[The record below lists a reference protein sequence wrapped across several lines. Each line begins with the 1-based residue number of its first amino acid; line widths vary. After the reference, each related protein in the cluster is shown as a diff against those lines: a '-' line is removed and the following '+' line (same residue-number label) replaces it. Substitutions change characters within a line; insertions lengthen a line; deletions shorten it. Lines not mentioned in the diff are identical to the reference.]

1 MLFGWTPAGTYAFAD
16 IPDPTAPRQG
26 AIVANLSTNPRETAV
41 VATAPKVNGT
51 LITSPGR

>member
-1 MLFGWTPAGTYAFAD
+1 MLFGWTPAAQIAFCD

-41 VATAPKVNGT
+41 VTTAPKENGT
-51 LITSPGR
+51 LLTSPGR